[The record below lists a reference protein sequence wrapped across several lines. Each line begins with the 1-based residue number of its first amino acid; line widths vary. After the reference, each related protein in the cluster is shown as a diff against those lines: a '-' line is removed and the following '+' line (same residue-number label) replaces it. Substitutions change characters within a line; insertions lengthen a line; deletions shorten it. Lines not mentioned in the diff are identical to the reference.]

1 LRLLKLMQLADS
13 ALPVGSAAHSFGL
26 ETLVAEELLAADSL
40 PSFLRGCLQE
50 TGILEAAF
58 CRAAHRFGGT
68 GWTALNQQLSA
79 RKPAQE
85 SRAASLTLGRRF
97 LQLFL
102 ALEGGPDP
110 GGEAHYATA
119 FGYASR
125 LLGVGEE
132 LAAACY
138 LQQTVNGMVSA
149 CQRLVPLG
157 QQYASR
163 LLWELKPAIL
173 EAAQASC
180 AADVEMTAFTP
191 LVEIASMRHMDLGTR
206 LFIS

>member
-1 LRLLKLMQLADS
+1 MQLADS

-26 ETLVAEELLAADSL
+26 EMLVAEEMLAADSL
-40 PSFLRGCLQE
+40 PSFLRGYLHE

-58 CRAAHRFGGT
+58 CLAAHRRAGA

-85 SRAASLTLGRRF
+85 TRAASLTLGRRF

-102 ALEGGPDP
+102 ALEGGQDP

-138 LQQTVNGMVSA
+138 LQQTMNAMVSA
-149 CQRLVPLG
+149 CQRLMPLG
-157 QQYASR
+157 QQNAAR
-163 LLWELKPAIL
+163 LLWEIKPAVL
-173 EAAQASC
+173 DAAQASC
-180 AADVEMTAFTP
+180 TADVESAAAFTP
-191 LVEIASMRHMDLGTR
+191 LVEIASMRHVDLGTR